1 MGYEITHPGAAL
13 SVLLHRRHRTTDLEL
28 LLPGGHPGDTLPAAD
43 AVGQFAAMQLFDG
56 WRMIKKVDV
65 RRPTRLEHV
74 DDALC
79 FRREMRQIIPAG
91 FHAPSIIE
99 Q

>member
-1 MGYEITHPGAAL
+1 M
-13 SVLLHRRHRTTDLEL
+13 
-28 LLPGGHPGDTLPAAD
+28 
-43 AVGQFAAMQLFDG
+43 QFFDG

-79 FRREMRQIIPAG
+79 FRREMRQIILTR
-91 FHAPSIIE
+91 FRAPSIIE